1 MKQHFYEMLCLISE
15 SAKAEKT
22 AKLMNQTKHICWP
35 IQKYDEQ
42 KKIAKMYLFTYIYI
56 YIRISHPL
64 NLLLDNSYS
73 AMNETLNCK
82 KPT

>member
-56 YIRISHPL
+56 YTHFTSTKFATRQLIFC
-64 NLLLDNSYS
+64 
-73 AMNETLNCK
+73 NE
-82 KPT
+82 